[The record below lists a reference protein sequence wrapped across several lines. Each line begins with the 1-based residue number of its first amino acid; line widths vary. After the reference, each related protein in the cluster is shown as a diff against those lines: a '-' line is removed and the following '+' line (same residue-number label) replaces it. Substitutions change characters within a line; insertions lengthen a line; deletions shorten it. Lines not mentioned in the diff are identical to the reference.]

1 MPAAFTRRRF
11 LQAVAGSAS
20 VGLLGACGHEEPLL
34 RVGSN
39 LWPGY
44 ELMYLAESLKL
55 LDSRRI
61 RMIRMPSATVVMQAL
76 AGDLIDAAGLTLDE
90 VLTASANGVKLAVVT
105 VIDQSLGADAVI
117 ARPELTSPGALRGKR
132 ICVEKTAVG
141 AMMLHTFLR
150 QTGLTPGDVTLI
162 YATVDEHL
170 GLYQSGKADAV
181 VSFNPVVP
189 QLETLG
195 GVRLFDS
202 TRMGG
207 QILDCL
213 AVTER
218 ALAQNPLALDELVKA
233 FFAARARFKQDIAAV
248 TPLLAAGLEITPQVL
263 PAAYEGIDLPDLAA
277 NRLWLESTPPRLEQ
291 SAAIVRDIMLDA
303 RLLDATL
310 DVKGLAVSRFLPATT
325 G

>member
-1 MPAAFTRRRF
+1 MPASLTRRRF
-11 LQAVAGSAS
+11 IQALAGSAS

-55 LDSRRI
+55 QDTRRI
-61 RMIRMPSATVVMQAL
+61 RMIRMPSATVVLQAL

-105 VIDQSLGADAVI
+105 VIDQSLGADAII
-117 ARPELTSPGALRGKR
+117 ARPELSSPGALRGKR

-141 AMMLHTFLR
+141 AVMLHTFLR
-150 QTGLTPGDVTLI
+150 QSGLTPDDVTLL

-170 GLYQSGKADAV
+170 GLYQSGKVDAV

-189 QLETLG
+189 QLEAQG

-202 TRMGG
+202 ARMGG
-207 QILDCL
+207 QIVDCL
-213 AVTER
+213 AVTPR
-218 ALAQNPLALDELVKA
+218 ALAQQPRALGELVNA
-233 FFAARARFKQDIAAV
+233 FFAARARFKQDLAGVA
-248 TPLLAAGLEITPQVL
+248 PLLAAGLEITPEEL

-277 NRLWLESTPPRLEQ
+277 NRRWLGGTPPRLEQ
-291 SAAIVRDIMLDA
+291 SAAIVRDIMLEA
-303 RLLDATL
+303 RLLDAKV
-310 DVKGLAVSRFLPATT
+310 DVTGLAVSRFLPAAS